1 VSVKCP
7 WLPIVTVYGVL
18 CAAIGPSEAKIPG
31 AVHCY
36 NDICHRVRT
45 IGETERRLGIVES
58 VIASFYDAPDRDR
71 FNPRQETSS
80 GELFAADADDNAA
93 SPIHPDGTILLL
105 WSPTT
110 HAAVVVRVNNA
121 GPYFP
126 GRSLDVSRGVA
137 ERMGFGG
144 DGLMTLLSVVIAAP
158 QQADAAYVRARVY
171 PKVPG
176 YFGTFASLD
185 MARQGAQGFAP
196 EIEIGHLQVVAA
208 SLLVSKVSTGTIFQ
222 QAATNPSAKPSKSLR
237 VQIADERKTHSLPS
251 VEHQDVWQASIFAGS
266 GR

>member
-1 VSVKCP
+1 VSS
-7 WLPIVTVYGVL
+7 VL

-36 NDICHRVRT
+36 NDICHQVRT
-45 IGETERRLGIVES
+45 IADTERRLGIIEPVM
-58 VIASFYDAPDRDR
+58 ASFYDAPDRDR
-71 FNPRQETSS
+71 FNPRTETSS
-80 GELFAADADDNAA
+80 GERFAADADDNAA
-93 SPIHPDGTILLL
+93 SPIHPDGTVLLI

-110 HAAVVVRVNNA
+110 HAAAMVRINNA

-137 ERMGFGG
+137 ERLGFG
-144 DGLMTLLSVVIAAP
+144 DGGVMMLLSVVIAAP
-158 QQADAAYVRARVY
+158 QPPDAAYVRGRVY

-185 MARQGAQGFAP
+185 LARLGAHGFAP
-196 EIEIGHLQVVAA
+196 QIEIGNLQMFAA
-208 SLLVSKVSTGTIFQ
+208 LPLASKVSTGTVVQ
-222 QAATNPSAKPSKSLR
+222 HTATNPAPRSSAKAPR
-237 VQIADERKTHSLPS
+237 AEVADERKARALPV
-251 VEHQDVWQASIFAGS
+251 VERVWQTDVFAGS